1 MLGRMQALQQMM
13 GGNPQAMFEQ
23 AMRNNP
29 GMMGDFVQFL
39 EMNRGKSLEQVTR
52 EYAANNGVP
61 FEQLWSYVS
70 FFKGH

>member
-1 MLGRMQALQQMM
+1 MQALQQMM

-29 GMMGDFVQFL
+29 GMYQQFQQFIAD
-39 EMNRGKSLEQVTR
+39 NQGKSLEQVAR
-52 EYAANNGVP
+52 EYATNNGVP